1 MMIRGITTMK
11 FNTFGDE
18 KNPVMVML
26 AGSFCPSTCMSYLYD
41 SWKKDFYII
50 APEYNGYD
58 ENSTFTTRKQE
69 AKEIVLYLKKQGI
82 TKIKMVYGQ
91 SMGAEIAI
99 ELIHQ
104 MLGAG
109 ISVDKGFFDGAPCIR
124 LSKAYKAFMYFKFRT
139 MIRMLRDKSIGDV
152 MNMKLVKQFTNGDT
166 ESLRPMMEPIIA
178 VAPYLTDESIK
189 NQTECCYTF
198 DFPVFDESFQKN
210 LYFFYAKE
218 EKAYRTCIKGVKK
231 AYPYA
236 RYKVVSGFGHLTYS
250 VRETEKYTEI
260 IRRICGTL
268 IGEYRKCH

>member
-1 MMIRGITTMK
+1 MIIRGITAMK
-11 FNTFGDE
+11 FNTVGDE
-18 KNPVMVML
+18 KNPVMVIL

-139 MIRMLRDKSIGDV
+139 MIRMLRDKNIDDV

-166 ESLRPMMEPIIA
+166 ESLRPMMEPMIA
-178 VAPYLTDESIK
+178 VAPYLTDENIK

-198 DFPVFDESFQKN
+198 DFPVFDERFQKN
-210 LYFFYAKE
+210 LYFFYARE

-260 IRRICGTL
+260 IRRICGSV
-268 IGEYRKCH
+268 

>member
-26 AGSFCPSTCMSYLYD
+26 VGSFCPSTCMSYLYD

-69 AKEIVLYLKKQGI
+69 AKESVLYLKKQGI

-124 LSKAYKAFMYFKFRT
+124 LSKAYK
-139 MIRMLRDKSIGDV
+139 V
-152 MNMKLVKQFTNGDT
+152 
-166 ESLRPMMEPIIA
+166 
-178 VAPYLTDESIK
+178 
-189 NQTECCYTF
+189 
-198 DFPVFDESFQKN
+198 
-210 LYFFYAKE
+210 
-218 EKAYRTCIKGVKK
+218 
-231 AYPYA
+231 
-236 RYKVVSGFGHLTYS
+236 
-250 VRETEKYTEI
+250 
-260 IRRICGTL
+260 
-268 IGEYRKCH
+268 